1 MSSLYK
7 DILLDHYKNPRN
19 WGELKSVDKRV
30 KVTNP
35 FCGDEVVIELK
46 FEKGKVKDIAFKSK
60 GCVISTAAT
69 SILSEY
75 IKGKSI
81 KDLKNLNER
90 KLLKLLGI
98 KIGPVRMKC
107 AMLPLRGVIRG
118 IKGVEEKP

>member
-1 MSSLYK
+1 MDSLYK

-19 WGELKSVDKRV
+19 WGRLKSVDKKV

-35 FCGDEVVIELK
+35 FCGDEVKIELK

-81 KDLKNLNER
+81 KELKDLDEE

-107 AMLPLRGVIRG
+107 AMLPLRGVI
-118 IKGVEEKP
+118 KGLDEIRKG